1 MRPRVYDSYAEQKV
15 DERIGFILFPI
26 VNLVAWVAAGLM
38 RGQISR
44 FDLTAGAANMRTLV
58 VVLPWL
64 VNGLVLAWALIFRWH
79 IGTGYLIS
87 LAWLGATGLGMGL
100 LLELAYLFFSPLLAL
115 FGLIG
120 LAVTLLVLLAILIWY
135 LVKMIGV
142 LRRWWRV

>member
-15 DERIGFILFPI
+15 DERIGFFLFPI
-26 VNLVAWVAAGLM
+26 VNVVAWVTAALL

-44 FDLTAGAANMRTLV
+44 FDLSSGAANMRTLV
-58 VVLPWL
+58 VLLPWI

-87 LAWLGATGLGMGL
+87 LAWLGATGLGLGL
-100 LLELAYLFFSPLLAL
+100 IVVVAYFFFSPLLAL
-115 FGLIG
+115 FGLVG
-120 LAVTLLVLLAILIWY
+120 FAVTMLILVSIWLWF
-135 LVKMIGV
+135 LVKMLGV